1 MAGITLSGTYGST
14 VQLNDPLNQNPV
26 TLTAGA
32 LIAGALIGLTNRTGI
47 NGNGAAAWTI
57 DNSGS
62 FTLGFSDPGL
72 AGHFAISSDGTGGT
86 KLSTRARCGD

>member
-1 MAGITLSGTYGST
+1 MAGIALSGTYGST

-26 TLTAGA
+26 TLT
-32 LIAGALIGLTNRTGI
+32 AGALIGLTNRTGI

-86 KLSTRARCGD
+86 NLKFV

>member
-32 LIAGALIGLTNRTGI
+32 LIGLTNMTGI

-62 FTLGFSDPGL
+62 ITVGFSDPGL